1 MPLLLA
7 TLAGLTSLWASQVTQ
22 ADESAVQAPVLAPL
36 ATHPRTARIVV
47 EQLRR
52 NHYVDMQVNDS
63 LSSDMFDNYL
73 EALDPGRYYFLA
85 SDIAEFEA
93 YRFQLDNALR
103 RGDLLPA
110 YRMFNRLQQ
119 RLIERT
125 DYLQAQI
132 SAGLDKLT
140 FDTDQTIMIKREEA
154 PWSSS
159 LAAHDDL
166 WDRRLK
172 SQVLSMKL
180 GDKELSDIAETLSKR
195 YRNQRK
201 VALRN
206 RSEDAFQTF
215 INAFATT
222 FDPHTQYFS
231 PRTSTN
237 FNINMSL
244 SLEGIGAVLQ
254 TDEDATKIV
263 RLVPAGPADKSGAL
277 KPADVIRAVG
287 QGNSGPMIDV
297 VGWRLDDVVELIRGP
312 KDSTV
317 RLAVNDAD
325 AENAESRIV
334 TIVRNTIKLEEQAA
348 QANIISIEEAGKTR
362 RIGVIDIPTF
372 YLDFKGQQERDPD
385 YRSTTKDVRKL
396 VERLIEQGIDGLVI
410 DLRNNGGGSLQEA
423 DTLTSVFIPSGP
435 TVQVKSSRSDP
446 TIYRNDDN
454 TVIYG
459 GPMAVLVNRLSA
471 SASEIFAGAMQDYG
485 RALVLGGQ
493 TFGKGTVQTM
503 IPLNRG
509 QLKLTAAKFY
519 RVSGQSTQHQ
529 GVIPDIDFPSLF
541 DKEAIGES
549 TLDGAMPWDVI
560 DAVGYA
566 PYSELTPYLATLQ
579 QRHVERA
586 GDDPHFKYYRALM
599 TRAEE
604 KSGRTHL
611 SLNEAARRDE
621 KMQDDAWRLAVENT
635 LRTATGKPVA
645 ATLDE
650 LEEMQEAEELRDKT
664 NEDTLAT
671 SSTSDDPITG
681 AGQLDV
687 TPEDLNSPETADASD
702 VIEEIGDDPMLREAG
717 RVLNDLIGL
726 MRGPLPEQT
735 LTAEALPKR
744 AAPAG

>member
-1 MPLLLA
+1 MLLLLA

-93 YRFQLDNALR
+93 YRFELDNALR
-103 RGDLLPA
+103 RGDLIPA

-159 LAAHDDL
+159 PAAHDDL

-277 KPADVIRAVG
+277 KPADVIRAV
-287 QGNSGPMIDV
+287 
-297 VGWRLDDVVELIRGP
+297 
-312 KDSTV
+312 
-317 RLAVNDAD
+317 AV
-325 AENAESRIV
+325 SY
-334 TIVRNTIKLEEQAA
+334 THL
-348 QANIISIEEAGKTR
+348 
-362 RIGVIDIPTF
+362 
-372 YLDFKGQQERDPD
+372 
-385 YRSTTKDVRKL
+385 
-396 VERLIEQGIDGLVI
+396 
-410 DLRNNGGGSLQEA
+410 
-423 DTLTSVFIPSGP
+423 TL
-435 TVQVKSSRSDP
+435 P
-446 TIYRNDDN
+446 TICS
-454 TVIYG
+454 V
-459 GPMAVLVNRLSA
+459 
-471 SASEIFAGAMQDYG
+471 
-485 RALVLGGQ
+485 
-493 TFGKGTVQTM
+493 
-503 IPLNRG
+503 
-509 QLKLTAAKFY
+509 
-519 RVSGQSTQHQ
+519 
-529 GVIPDIDFPSLF
+529 
-541 DKEAIGES
+541 
-549 TLDGAMPWDVI
+549 
-560 DAVGYA
+560 
-566 PYSELTPYLATLQ
+566 
-579 QRHVERA
+579 
-586 GDDPHFKYYRALM
+586 
-599 TRAEE
+599 
-604 KSGRTHL
+604 
-611 SLNEAARRDE
+611 
-621 KMQDDAWRLAVENT
+621 
-635 LRTATGKPVA
+635 
-645 ATLDE
+645 
-650 LEEMQEAEELRDKT
+650 
-664 NEDTLAT
+664 
-671 SSTSDDPITG
+671 
-681 AGQLDV
+681 
-687 TPEDLNSPETADASD
+687 
-702 VIEEIGDDPMLREAG
+702 
-717 RVLNDLIGL
+717 
-726 MRGPLPEQT
+726 
-735 LTAEALPKR
+735 
-744 AAPAG
+744 